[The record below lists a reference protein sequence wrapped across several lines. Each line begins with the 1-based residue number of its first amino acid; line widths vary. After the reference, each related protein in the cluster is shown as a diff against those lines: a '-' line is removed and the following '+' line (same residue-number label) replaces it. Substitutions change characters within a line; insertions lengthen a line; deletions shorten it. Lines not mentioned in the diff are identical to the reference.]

1 MSSNYLDKYE
11 YLTREDLNLKPSTV
25 EQAKFEY
32 SPLGKIFNKG
42 LDTDDAKKE
51 GLFKWLTNIEKSQSS
66 SNNNLSSPRSES
78 SEKILVSDDKD
89 EDENAKIER
98 DLYQGSIKGMKGLK
112 LPVEIESKDEKSQ
125 MYLENNLNK
134 IKNNFSEAYCW

>member
-11 YLTREDLNLKPSTV
+11 YLTGEDLNLKPSTV

-66 SNNNLSSPRSES
+66 NNNNLSSPRSES

-89 EDENAKIER
+89 DDENAKIER

>member
-1 MSSNYLDKYE
+1 M
-11 YLTREDLNLKPSTV
+11 TREDLNLKPSTV

-66 SNNNLSSPRSES
+66 NNNNLSSPRSES

>member
-11 YLTREDLNLKPSTV
+11 YLTDEDLNLKPSTV

-66 SNNNLSSPRSES
+66 NNNNLSSPRSES

>member
-11 YLTREDLNLKPSTV
+11 YLTDEDLNLKPSTV

-66 SNNNLSSPRSES
+66 NNNNLSSPRSES

-89 EDENAKIER
+89 EDENAKIEC

>member
-11 YLTREDLNLKPSTV
+11 YLTGEDLNLKPSTV

-66 SNNNLSSPRSES
+66 NNNNLSSPRSES

-134 IKNNFSEAYCW
+134 IKNNFSETYCW

>member
-11 YLTREDLNLKPSTV
+11 YLTDEDLNLKPSTV

-66 SNNNLSSPRSES
+66 NNNNLSSPRSES

-112 LPVEIESKDEKSQ
+112 LPVEIESKDEKFQ

>member
-11 YLTREDLNLKPSTV
+11 YLTGEDLNLKPSTV

-32 SPLGKIFNKG
+32 SPLRKIFNKG

-66 SNNNLSSPRSES
+66 NNNNLSSPRSES

>member
-1 MSSNYLDKYE
+1 MTD
-11 YLTREDLNLKPSTV
+11 EDLNLKPSTV

-66 SNNNLSSPRSES
+66 NNNNLSSPRSES

>member
-1 MSSNYLDKYE
+1 MSSSYLDKYE
-11 YLTREDLNLKPSTV
+11 YLTGEDLNLKPSTV

-66 SNNNLSSPRSES
+66 NNNNLSSPRSES

>member
-1 MSSNYLDKYE
+1 M
-11 YLTREDLNLKPSTV
+11 TGEDLNLKPSTV

-66 SNNNLSSPRSES
+66 NNNNLSSPRSES

-112 LPVEIESKDEKSQ
+112 LPVEIESKDEKFQ

>member
-1 MSSNYLDKYE
+1 M
-11 YLTREDLNLKPSTV
+11 TGEDLNLKPSTV

-66 SNNNLSSPRSES
+66 NNNNLSSPRSES

-112 LPVEIESKDEKSQ
+112 LPVEIESKYEKSQ

>member
-66 SNNNLSSPRSES
+66 NNNNLSSPRSES

>member
-11 YLTREDLNLKPSTV
+11 YLTDEDLNLKPSTV

-66 SNNNLSSPRSES
+66 NNNNLSSPRSES

-112 LPVEIESKDEKSQ
+112 LPVEIESKD
-125 MYLENNLNK
+125 LL
-134 IKNNFSEAYCW
+134 

>member
-11 YLTREDLNLKPSTV
+11 YLTDEDLNLKPSTV